1 MLRPQD
7 LVKTKFVGK
16 HCVGFQ
22 YTITDNGVDYVFDF
36 EKVKNEPTVNNAW
49 KLYAMVPDI
58 YSEGNKKL
66 VQFIYGLPKEDMSL
80 VKVASIGLQL
90 VRGLMQREINLCT
103 TIDFLINEQL
113 EGLR

>member
-1 MLRPQD
+1 MIRPQD
-7 LVKTKFVGK
+7 LVKTKHVNK

-22 YTITDNGVDYVFDF
+22 YTITDNGIDYVFEF
-36 EKVKNEPTVNNAW
+36 EKVKDESVDNAW
-49 KLYAMVPDI
+49 KMYAILPDI

-66 VQFIYGLPKEDMSL
+66 IQFIYGIPKADLSL
-80 VKVASIGLQL
+80 VKIAAIGLQL

-113 EGLR
+113 EGVR